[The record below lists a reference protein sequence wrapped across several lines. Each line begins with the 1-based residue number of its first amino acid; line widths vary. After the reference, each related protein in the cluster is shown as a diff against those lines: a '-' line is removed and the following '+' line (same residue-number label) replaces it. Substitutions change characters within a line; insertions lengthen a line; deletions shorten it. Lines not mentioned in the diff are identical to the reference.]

1 MPDHSKGSG
10 GSREKRKN
18 ANGSSA
24 GLAGEKSRLANL
36 KPIEALGDGK
46 IQDTARVSVVKP
58 DAAGIAVRD
67 RPPLLVANDRTE
79 ISSLRRIVRSAD
91 ILNPESGISKEAL
104 WATRAQ
110 ASARFHLALRE
121 AKTQLKLISEL
132 VPDRPLPAR
141 LFGVVLQ
148 PSGKPAAH
156 IQVDASLPARL
167 RERRRTAYTD
177 KDGAF
182 SLSLP
187 GGTVFPAN
195 GLALNFRGA
204 NRAVDITLRA
214 TQIAPNGLAGNI
226 LLPQVLEP
234 LPVSI
239 IASLKALLPAETDV
253 GPTPAESAA
262 PATTPALHLGEEGQC
277 QLAYNCNVSVDRFPF
292 SIFVRLVEPR
302 TSIVTPTIL
311 LPLPNSGRVFPVTDY
326 FPLSEDNGV
335 VVSYV
340 DRVPVDQPISIDGFR
355 DQLIGVGDGT
365 TVSSFESV
373 AMAGTLG
380 LGYILR
386 MSQSWTWKGLTLGN
400 LVYSL
405 PMAPGEQQ
413 RVAIFERR
421 ETSQVF
427 ETESLNVSERQRFD
441 QLSEA
446 STESVFSSAFSE
458 SARGGSHFQTESD
471 SWAAG
476 GSIII
481 FSAGGGGSSSSG
493 NSSTWLEGHRDYAA
507 RAVEDVHTSLH
518 REASASRR
526 LARTGMR
533 LASATESADVTTKVI
548 TNHNHTRAL
557 TLQYWEVQRL
567 YEISTNVDGVELVC
581 LVPLEV
587 VRFLPAGQPRVL
599 TGTAG
604 VDSRGEILL
613 RYSSIL
619 KHADVLERRLP
630 RRFQHGLTMLRQFAA
645 DPRATF
651 QPAAAVAQDVI
662 HFEITGTFLPFEQIF
677 VSAVTRRGTRLG
689 PVRLTGKVDPI
700 AEDLSNSAESF
711 STQDAL
717 MGELRARRNNDGSGF
732 TLTGDMTVP
741 LSLARNDI
749 VGFEITRRFIAF
761 DYELVHPMIH
771 AIAAM
776 TNIGIDMPE
785 TGPPDHLFTGSV
797 HLTPQQLE
805 RELGGP
811 FVWDFKAKIHTSDG
825 DSEESYVQDYL
836 DTSTSHQLPPAAL
849 PIPALQLAPVLR
861 YAQLLEIEQ
870 MVQHVVNNT
879 VAYSKAVWQSLSAEE
894 RAIMLEGFTIGVPP
908 DGIEDESQNIP
919 LLNCVENRVLGF
931 FGNSMIMPFM
941 IPRSVADEMEFTS
954 GQIQDTLTEFHKTG
968 FSPPK
973 SLVALPTRGVLG
985 EAVLGSCPSA
995 EKIDLTRFWNWADA
1009 PADTA
1014 PEISPVTVPTT
1025 QPSLLAGV
1033 QGPSALTGIT
1043 PLINNIN
1050 ASPTVPGSE
1059 GTVLQSLIKAA
1070 SEQAGFSPDLTGASI
1085 LGTLLKNTQD
1095 IAGQGRADAFKIT
1108 RDLNA
1113 QAMATVG
1120 NIVGGIYG
1128 KNPQAGSQAAAS
1140 VYGNAGAT
1148 KDFGGSD
1155 SGSAGSKE
1163 DSSEG
1168 GGDDKGKEDE
1178 DEKKDEGGGDE

>member
-10 GSREKRKN
+10 ASKEKRKN
-18 ANGSSA
+18 GNGSSRA
-24 GLAGEKSRLANL
+24 LAPELAELTNL
-36 KPIEALGDGK
+36 RPKPAPGDGK
-46 IQDTARVSVVKP
+46 TAPAARIPVVKP
-58 DAAGIAVRD
+58 DATGVAARD
-67 RPPLLVANDRTE
+67 RSPVLVATDRTE
-79 ISSLRRIVRSAD
+79 VTSLRRTVRSAD
-91 ILNPESGISKEAL
+91 ILNPDSGVAKDTL
-104 WATRAQ
+104 WATRAL
-110 ASARFHLALRE
+110 ASTRFHLALRE
-121 AKTQLKLISEL
+121 AKVQLGLIRDL
-132 VPDRPLPAR
+132 VPDRPLPPR
-141 LFGVVLQ
+141 LFGVVVQ
-148 PSGKPAAH
+148 PGGKPAAYV
-156 IQVDASLPARL
+156 QVDAILPARL
-167 RERRRTAYTD
+167 REGRRTAYTD

-182 SLSLP
+182 SLALP
-187 GGTVFPAN
+187 AGVVFPSG
-195 GLALNFRGA
+195 GLPLNIRGA
-204 NRAVDITLRA
+204 NRAVDITLRVA
-214 TQIAPNGLAGNI
+214 QVAPNGLVGNI
-226 LLPQVLEP
+226 QLPQVLEP
-234 LPVSI
+234 LPISI
-239 IASLKALLPAETDV
+239 IASLKALLPNETDV
-253 GPTPAESAA
+253 GPAPDEAAA
-262 PATTPALHLGEEGQC
+262 PTTTPALHYGEDGCC

-311 LPLPNSGRVFPVTDY
+311 LPLPNTGRVFPVTDY
-326 FPLSEDNGV
+326 FPLSEDNNV

-405 PMAPGEQQ
+405 PLAPGEQQ

-421 ETSQVF
+421 DTSQVF
-427 ETESLNVSERQRFD
+427 ETESLNVTERQRFD
-441 QLSEA
+441 QLTDA
-446 STESVFSSAFSE
+446 STESVFSSAFNE
-458 SARGGSHFQTESD
+458 SARGGSRFQTEAD

-493 NSSTWLEGHRDYAA
+493 SSSTWLEGHRDYAA

-599 TGTAG
+599 TSTAT
-604 VDSRGEILL
+604 VDSRWEILL
-613 RYSSIL
+613 RYTSIL
-619 KHADVLERRLP
+619 KHADILERRLP

-651 QPAAAVAQDVI
+651 QPAGAVAQDVI
-662 HFEITGTFLPFEQIF
+662 HFEITGTFLPFEQI
-677 VSAVTRRGTRLG
+677 SATAVTRRGTRVG
-689 PVRLTGKVDPI
+689 PVRLTGSVDPI
-700 AEDLSNSAESF
+700 PEDLSNPAESF

-717 MGELRARRNNDGSGF
+717 MSELRSRRNDDGEGF

-741 LSLARNDI
+741 PSLARNDI
-749 VGFEITRRFIAF
+749 VGFEITRRFVAF
-761 DYELVHPMIH
+761 DYELVHPLIH
-771 AIAAM
+771 AISAL
-776 TNIGIDMPE
+776 TNIGVDLPE
-785 TGPPDHLFTGSV
+785 TGPPDHLYTGTV

-811 FVWDFKAKIHTSDG
+811 FVWDFSAKIHTDDG
-825 DSEESYVQDYL
+825 DAEETYVDNYL
-836 DTSTSHQLPPAAL
+836 DSSTRHQLPPGAL
-849 PIPALQLAPVLR
+849 PVPALQLAPVLR
-861 YAQLLEIEQ
+861 YSQLLEIEQ
-870 MVQHVVNNT
+870 MLQHVVNNT
-879 VAYSKAVWQSLSAEE
+879 VAYSKAVWQSLSPEE

-908 DGIEDESQNIP
+908 DGIEEESQNIP

-941 IPRSVADEMEFTS
+941 IPRSVADEMEITS
-954 GQIQDTLTEFHKTG
+954 GQIQDTLTEFHKTA

-995 EKIDLTRFWNWADA
+995 EKIDLTRFWNWTDA

-1014 PEISPVTVPTT
+1014 TEISPIAMPTMG
-1025 QPSLLAGV
+1025 PSLLAGA
-1033 QGPSALTGIT
+1033 QGPAALAGIT

-1059 GTVLQSLIKAA
+1059 GAVLQALVKAA
-1070 SEQAGFSPDLTGASI
+1070 SEQAGFSPDLTGATI
-1085 LGTLLKNTQD
+1085 LGNLLKNTQN

-1120 NIVGGIYG
+1120 NIVGGLYG
-1128 KNPQAGSQAAAS
+1128 GNPQAGSQAAAS

-1148 KDFGGSD
+1148 SAFGGSD
-1155 SGSAGSKE
+1155 SGSSDDEEEDDNGGGNGGGGNGNGGSN
-1163 DSSEG
+1163 G
-1168 GGDDKGKEDE
+1168 GGDDE
-1178 DEKKDEGGGDE
+1178 